1 MKFSLIIPVAPY
13 RGCEIMGS
21 IKKLDYQKKEFEVIT
36 EHGYNPSDNRNRAIR
51 KAKGRYLVFLDD
63 DGILERDYLKQAE
76 RFLKKNPDVDIVGGP
91 QLTPPSDKY
100 FARTSGYVMSSWFG
114 TYTMSS
120 RYSKRSENLDAD
132 EYSLTSANC
141 IAKRE
146 VFRKIKPFDP
156 RLFPG
161 EDPELYARAKKAGFR
176 LAYTPALIMYHRRRA
191 AFSSYCKQFFK
202 YGFVRMQKEKI
213 SKTPVLM
220 VNPVFFIPSLFV
232 LYLITLPF
240 WLAVHAVFIWPL
252 IAYFVL
258 VILFSVYEAHN
269 QRDLKAFPLLP
280 FLYLS
285 MHVSYGLGMIWNLL
299 RKKP

>member
-13 RGCEIMGS
+13 RSCEIMES
-21 IKKLDYQKKEFEVIT
+21 INKLDYPRKEFEIIT
-36 EHGYNPSDNRNRAIR
+36 KHGYNPSDNRNRAIK

-63 DGILERDYLKQAE
+63 DGILERDYLKQADK
-76 RFLKKNPDVDIVGGP
+76 FLKKNPDVDIVGGP
-91 QLTPPSDKY
+91 QLTPPSDRY

-146 VFRKIKPFDP
+146 VFKKIKPFDP

-161 EDPELYARAKKAGFR
+161 EDPELYARAKKAGFK
-176 LAYTPALIMYHRRRA
+176 LAYTPTLVMYHRRRPT
-191 AFSSYCKQFFK
+191 FFQYCRQFFK

-213 SKTPVLM
+213 NKTPILM
-220 VNPVFFIPSLFV
+220 VNPVFFIPSLFLV
-232 LYLITLPF
+232 YLITLPL
-240 WLAVHAVFIWPL
+240 WLWIHSVFILPL
-252 IAYFVL
+252 VL
-258 VILFSVYEAHN
+258 YAILVLGFSVYEVSRHN
-269 QRDLKAFPLLP
+269 DWKALPLLP

-285 MHVSYGLGMIWNLL
+285 MHLSYGLGLIYNLI
-299 RKKP
+299 RK